1 MCEALNK
8 YPVPIHDFNLYN
20 RGRVEI
26 IKQSMRDMPTIYN
39 AIKQKGFTDVNCY
52 YMVLA
57 SMNQMPGSAHVGM
70 FIKCI

>member
-39 AIKQKGFTDVNCY
+39 AIK
-52 YMVLA
+52 
-57 SMNQMPGSAHVGM
+57 
-70 FIKCI
+70 